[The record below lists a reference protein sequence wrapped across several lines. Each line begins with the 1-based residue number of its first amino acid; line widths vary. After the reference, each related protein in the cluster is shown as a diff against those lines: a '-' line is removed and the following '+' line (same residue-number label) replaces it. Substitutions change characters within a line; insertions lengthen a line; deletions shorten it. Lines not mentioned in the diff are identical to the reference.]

1 MESKWD
7 HLDKLILESVLNF
20 KFLFRDISNK
30 SLCFYRIG
38 FGILLQVLVLR
49 FFFKGYIEKYF
60 IEPKF
65 FFKYYAFYFPNIN
78 GEYFYIIFSL
88 MYLFSFLI
96 TMGLFYKFAIISFT
110 IFFTYFHFYDIT
122 YYLNHYYLVN
132 LICFLLCFQNLGE
145 NYSVKNYFSNKKTTT
160 TKAYHL
166 YLILFQISIVYFFGF
181 VAKLKSDWL
190 FEALPVS
197 IWLKQKLDL
206 PILGYFFQF
215 RFTSYFVSYFG
226 FIFDLCIPFVLIS
239 KFKNYGVFFAFL
251 FHISTSILFQ
261 IGMFPYIMLTSIF
274 LFYSNF
280 KTINENEVEHKKLF
294 LIIVYILFQILFPLR
309 FLFYKNLSWRE
320 EGFRFSWN
328 IMVIEKR
335 GSIEFRILDKK
346 TKKEFLVNP
355 ENYLTNF
362 QVFMMATQPD
372 MILEFAKFLKK
383 EFGDVKIY
391 ADSFVS
397 LNGRE
402 SKRFINPKIDL
413 SVIEE
418 SFKPKNFILEE

>member
-1 MESKWD
+1 
-7 HLDKLILESVLNF
+7 
-20 KFLFRDISNK
+20 
-30 SLCFYRIG
+30 
-38 FGILLQVLVLR
+38 
-49 FFFKGYIEKYF
+49 
-60 IEPKF
+60 
-65 FFKYYAFYFPNIN
+65 
-78 GEYFYIIFSL
+78 
-88 MYLFSFLI
+88 MYLFSVLI
-96 TMGLFYKFAIISFT
+96 TIGLFYKFSMISFT
-110 IFFTYFHFYDIT
+110 ILFTYFHFYDIA

-145 NYSVKNYFSNKKTTT
+145 NYSVKSHFTKNRITT

-197 IWLKQKLDL
+197 IWLKQKLDI

-215 RFTSYFVSYFG
+215 QFTSYFVSYFG
-226 FIFDLCIPFVLIS
+226 LLFDLCIPFILIS
-239 KFKNYGVFFAFL
+239 KYKNYGMILAFL
-251 FHISTSILFQ
+251 FHLSTSILFQ
-261 IGMFPYIMLTSIF
+261 IGMFPYIMLFSIF

-280 KTINENEVEHKKLF
+280 ETIRENNIEYKKLI
-294 LIIVYILFQILFPLR
+294 LILLYVIFQILFPLR

-335 GSIEFRILDKK
+335 GSIEFKVIDKK
-346 TKKEFLVNP
+346 TKKEFLVSP
-355 ENYLTNF
+355 KNYLTEF
-362 QVFMMATQPD
+362 QSFMLSTQPD

-383 EFGDVKIY
+383 EFGDVEIY

-397 LNGRE
+397 LNGQE

-413 SVIEE
+413 SLEQE
-418 SFKPKNFILEE
+418 SFKPKNFILKE